1 MPAAARTA
9 AEDYFNAYMAYS
21 SSTGSRH
28 TAYREL
34 LGRILPDTELYRYVQ
49 ASTDGMYWASKTEID
64 YQELSFDHFHAL
76 SEDCVF
82 CTVSFSADMTAN
94 TWYSELNYDMR
105 SGYQLLLV
113 CVDGQWLAA
122 AQANLGE

>member
-1 MPAAARTA
+1 MEQYRKIILA
-9 AEDYFNAYMAYS
+9 S
-21 SSTGSRH
+21 GSPRR
-28 TAYREL
+28 REL
-34 LGRILPDTELYRYVQ
+34 LARILPETELYRYVQ
-49 ASTDGMYWASKTEID
+49 ASTDGMYWASRTEID
-64 YQELSFDHFHAL
+64 YDELSFGHFHAL

-94 TWYSELNYDMR
+94 TWYSELSYDMR

-113 CVDGQWLAA
+113 RTDGVWLAA